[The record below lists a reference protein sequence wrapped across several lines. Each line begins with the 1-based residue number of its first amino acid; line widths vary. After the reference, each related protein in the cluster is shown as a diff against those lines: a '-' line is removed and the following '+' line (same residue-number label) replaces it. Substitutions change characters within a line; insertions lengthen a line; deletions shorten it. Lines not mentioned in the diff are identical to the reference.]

1 MSLTTR
7 TPQNPAKKAGFSV
20 LNGSSHS
27 RRIVASWVLNSV
39 GLAAFGESEFWRDAQ
54 IFFENGQLAVA
65 RDVRTM

>member
-54 IFFENGQLAVA
+54 IFF
-65 RDVRTM
+65 